1 MSAEQ
6 KINII
11 DARQLVR
18 ASIIVGKTMPKE
30 QLLASL
36 ALRIN
41 VPMGLK
47 GGEDGEVNLWLPAEL
62 PSMQAYIIAAQQH
75 GSEEAASDAFMKAAA
90 EAQLD
95 RPSSWYSLP
104 TEPGR
109 LPKLHYLVG
118 GAATSEAG
126 MLVESI
132 AEVDAAVEEFT
143 AAADKAGAA
152 WFGQALYI
160 RVPRSGP
167 SAPPDGKE
175 RYVQQHRT
183 NVAAFN
189 AWLQDQTP
197 EAQDSIMIALFEAIM
212 NAHVP
217 PTEKQAVLDH
227 EVLASRLRSLA
238 AEHRCNVT
246 DKLIDAGLLAAAPEV
261 SDPVGVRLCRAA
273 EVQYSREEPP
283 AAAGLVLELKGFE
296 CGNTDTPMSIAWDQL
311 SKVVINGH
319 EFHGALNSPHGA

>member
-1 MSAEQ
+1 MSTEQ

-18 ASIIVGKTMPKE
+18 ASIIAGKTLPKE
-30 QLLASL
+30 QLLGSL
-36 ALRIN
+36 ALRVDAPLGI
-41 VPMGLK
+41 K
-47 GGEDGEVNLWLPAEL
+47 GDDGEVHLWLSAEL

-75 GSEEAASDAFMKAAA
+75 GSEEEASDAFMKAAA

-95 RPSSWYSLP
+95 RPRSWYSLP

-118 GAATSEAG
+118 GSAAPEDG
-126 MLVESI
+126 LLVESI
-132 AEVDAAVEEFT
+132 AEVDAAAEEFM
-143 AAADKAGAA
+143 AAANKAGSA
-152 WFGQALYI
+152 WFGQVLYI
-160 RVPRSGP
+160 RVPKSGP

-197 EAQDSIMIALFEAIM
+197 EAQDSIMIALFEAVM
-212 NAHVP
+212 NAHVS
-217 PTEKQAVLDH
+217 PTEKRAVLDH

-246 DKLIDAGLLAAAPEV
+246 DKLIDAGLMEAAPKV
-261 SDPVGVRLCRAA
+261 FAPLGAGLCRAA
-273 EVQYSREEPP
+273 EVQYGRAAPP
-283 AAAGLVLELKGFE
+283 SVEGLVLELKGFE
-296 CGNTDTPMSIAWDQL
+296 CGNTDVAMSIAWDQL
-311 SKVVINGH
+311 SKVVINGRT
-319 EFHGALNSPHGA
+319 FHGSINSPHGV

>member
-1 MSAEQ
+1 MSVEQ
-6 KINII
+6 KINIL

-18 ASIIVGKTMPKE
+18 ASIVAGKTLPKE
-30 QLLASL
+30 QLLGSL
-36 ALRIN
+36 GLRVN
-41 VPMGLK
+41 SPMGIK
-47 GGEDGEVNLWLPAEL
+47 GDDGEVHLWLPAEL

-95 RPSSWYSLP
+95 RPRAWYSLP

-109 LPKLHYLVG
+109 LPKLHYLIG
-118 GAATSEAG
+118 GAAVPEDG
-126 MLVESI
+126 LLVESI
-132 AEVDAAVEEFT
+132 AEVDAAVEEFM
-143 AAADKAGAA
+143 AAANKAGSA

-160 RVPRSGP
+160 RVPKPGP
-167 SAPPDGKE
+167 SVSPDVKE
-175 RYVQQHRT
+175 GYVQQQRT

-217 PTEKQAVLDH
+217 PMEKQAVMAH
-227 EVLASRLRSLA
+227 EVLAPRLRSLA

-246 DKLIDAGLLAAAPEV
+246 DKLIDAGLLGAESKVFAPL
-261 SDPVGVRLCRAA
+261 GAGMCRVA
-273 EVQYSREEPP
+273 EVQYGRAEPP
-283 AAAGLVLELKGFE
+283 SVEGLVLELKGFE
-296 CGNTDTPMSIAWDQL
+296 CGSTAAPMSIDWGQL
-311 SKVVINGH
+311 SKVVINGRTFYGSIH
-319 EFHGALNSPHGA
+319 STHGT